1 MNLTALEA
9 GTPIG
14 AGASAFCAAIPR
26 STNVSKQKLSV
37 FLEQE
42 RHSFGVG
49 YVANFAHMT
58 TLSQRDNLLI
68 LDFLVHANLHL
79 GTRAGSGPSFNKPP

>member
-37 FLEQE
+37 FFW
-42 RHSFGVG
+42 SKNG
-49 YVANFAHMT
+49 
-58 TLSQRDNLLI
+58 TLLASVMSQILL
-68 LDFLVHANLHL
+68 
-79 GTRAGSGPSFNKPP
+79 T